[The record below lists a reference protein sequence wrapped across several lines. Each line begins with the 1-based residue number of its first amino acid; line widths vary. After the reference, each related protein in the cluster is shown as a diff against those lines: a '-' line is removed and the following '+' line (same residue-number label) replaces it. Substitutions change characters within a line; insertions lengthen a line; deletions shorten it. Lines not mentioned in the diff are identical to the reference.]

1 MAKGLAEAQ
10 ERPKIFSPNIL
21 WSYFLMIFGRT
32 ELTISVSEA
41 NFDEE
46 ADFEVHWPPNPL
58 NPDKK
63 SKKLIFSDRKFSPKI
78 FSASKNETSGS
89 V

>member
-1 MAKGLAEAQ
+1 MVL
-10 ERPKIFSPNIL
+10 
-21 WSYFLMIFGRT
+21 FLMIFGRT
-32 ELTISVSEA
+32 ELIISVSEA

-63 SKKLIFSDRKFSPKI
+63 LKKLFFRTENVRQFF
-78 FSASKNETSGS
+78 FSASKNETFGI

>member
-1 MAKGLAEAQ
+1 MVL
-10 ERPKIFSPNIL
+10 
-21 WSYFLMIFGRT
+21 FLMIFGRT
-32 ELTISVSEA
+32 ELIISVSEA

-63 SKKLIFSDRKFSPKI
+63 RKNICFWI
-78 FSASKNETSGS
+78 ETFRQKMFFG
-89 V
+89 VEK

>member
-1 MAKGLAEAQ
+1 MVL
-10 ERPKIFSPNIL
+10 
-21 WSYFLMIFGRT
+21 FLMIFGRT
-32 ELTISVSEA
+32 ELIISVSEA

-63 SKKLIFSDRKFSPKI
+63 RKNFFFGPTIFADFFFGVEK
-78 FSASKNETSGS
+78 
-89 V
+89 